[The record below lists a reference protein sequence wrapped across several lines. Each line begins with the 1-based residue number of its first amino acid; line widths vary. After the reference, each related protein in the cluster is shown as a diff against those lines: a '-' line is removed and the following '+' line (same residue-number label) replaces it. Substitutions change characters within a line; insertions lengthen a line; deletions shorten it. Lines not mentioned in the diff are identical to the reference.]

1 MEDKI
6 FNHFQKMIEAT
17 MHNGETHTLALASA
31 AEKVASALLAG
42 NTIFS
47 LGDKTGTLIAQL
59 FSDYLAMGYDID
71 RPGFPSINL
80 NQITQNSNDA
90 ERFNQALNTQ
100 GKGGDILILVS
111 AGNSEPLLIG
121 ALNSAVSR
129 GMTVVLLSA
138 KNDDLLASNV
148 SYNDIHISSANFSA
162 PLATQSQLQVIQ
174 CICGLIDSHIFGG
187 E

>member
-1 MEDKI
+1 MEEKI

-17 MHNGETHTLALASA
+17 MLNGESHTEAMAGA

-42 NTIFS
+42 NTIFT
-47 LGDKTGTLIAQL
+47 LGEKSGVLIAQL
-59 FSDYLAMGYDID
+59 FSDYLALGYEID

-90 ERFNQALNTQ
+90 ERYNQALNTH
-100 GKGGDILILVS
+100 GKGGDILVLVS
-111 AGNSEPLLIG
+111 AGNNEQLLIN
-121 ALNSAVSR
+121 ALNSAVNR
-129 GMTVVLLSA
+129 GMTIVLLSA
-138 KNDDLLASNV
+138 ANDNLLASSV
-148 SYNDIHISSANFSA
+148 SYNDIHISSADFSA

-174 CICGLIDSHIFGG
+174 CVCGLIDSHIFGG

>member
-1 MEDKI
+1 MEEKI

-17 MHNGETHTLALASA
+17 MHNGEIHTEAMAGA

-42 NTIFS
+42 NSIFT
-47 LGDKTGTLIAQL
+47 LGEKSGVQLAQL
-59 FSDYLAMGYDID
+59 FCDYLALGFDID

-80 NQITQNSNDA
+80 NQITQNSSDN
-90 ERFNQALNTQ
+90 ERYNQALNTH
-100 GKGGDILILVS
+100 GKSGDILIVIS
-111 AGNSEPLLIG
+111 AGNSGPLLTS
-121 ALNSAVSR
+121 ALNNAVNR
-129 GMTVVLLSA
+129 GMTIVLLSA
-138 KNDDLLASNV
+138 ANDESLTTAV
-148 SYNDIHISSANFSA
+148 SYNDIHISSADISA

>member
-1 MEDKI
+1 MEEKI

-17 MHNGETHTLALASA
+17 MVTGEAHTEAMAGA

-42 NTIFS
+42 NTIFT
-47 LGDKTGTLIAQL
+47 LGEKSGVLMAQL
-59 FSDYLAMGYDID
+59 FSDYLALGYDID

-80 NQITQNSNDA
+80 NQITQNSSDN
-90 ERFNQALNTQ
+90 ERYNQALNTH

-111 AGNSEPLLIG
+111 AGNNEQLLIN
-121 ALNSAVSR
+121 ALNHAVNR

-138 KNDDLLASNV
+138 ANDDLLTSIV
-148 SYNDIHISSANFSA
+148 SYNDIHISSADLSV
-162 PLATQSQLQVIQ
+162 PLTTQSQLQVIQ

>member
-1 MEDKI
+1 MEEKI

-17 MHNGETHTLALASA
+17 MLNGESHTEAMAGA

-42 NTIFS
+42 NTIFT
-47 LGDKTGTLIAQL
+47 LGEKSGVLIAQL
-59 FSDYLAMGYDID
+59 FSDYLALGYEID

-90 ERFNQALNTQ
+90 ERYNQALNTH
-100 GKGGDILILVS
+100 GKGGDILVLVS
-111 AGNSEPLLIG
+111 AGNNEQLLIN
-121 ALNSAVSR
+121 ALNSAVNR

-138 KNDDLLASNV
+138 ANDDLLASSV
-148 SYNDIHISSANFSA
+148 SYNDIHISSADFSA

-174 CICGLIDSHIFGG
+174 CVCGLIDSHIFGG

>member
-1 MEDKI
+1 MEEKI

-17 MHNGETHTLALASA
+17 MLNGESHTEAMAGA

-42 NTIFS
+42 NTIFT
-47 LGDKTGTLIAQL
+47 LGEKSGVLIAQL
-59 FSDYLAMGYDID
+59 FSDYLALGYEID

-90 ERFNQALNTQ
+90 ERYNQALNTH
-100 GKGGDILILVS
+100 GKGGDILVLVS
-111 AGNSEPLLIG
+111 AGNNEQLLIN
-121 ALNSAVSR
+121 ALNSAVNR
-129 GMTVVLLSA
+129 GMTIVLLSA
-138 KNDDLLASNV
+138 ANDDLLASSV
-148 SYNDIHISSANFSA
+148 SYNDIHISSADFSA

-174 CICGLIDSHIFGG
+174 CVCGLIDSHIFGG

>member
-1 MEDKI
+1 MEEKI

-17 MHNGETHTLALASA
+17 MLNGESHTEAMAGA

-42 NTIFS
+42 NTIFT
-47 LGDKTGTLIAQL
+47 LGEKSGVLIAQL
-59 FSDYLAMGYDID
+59 FSDYLALGYEID

-90 ERFNQALNTQ
+90 ERYNQALNTH
-100 GKGGDILILVS
+100 GKGGDILVLVS
-111 AGNSEPLLIG
+111 AGNNEQLLIN
-121 ALNSAVSR
+121 ALNSAVNR
-129 GMTVVLLSA
+129 GMTIVLLSA
-138 KNDDLLASNV
+138 ANDDLLVSSV
-148 SYNDIHISSANFSA
+148 SYNDIHISSADFSA

-174 CICGLIDSHIFGG
+174 CVCGLIDSHIFGG